1 MTVSIK
7 SPTSTTGSIQLNG
20 SDVLTIDSSGN
31 LTAPNALTVTGTS
44 TLTGNATVT
53 GTLTVNSTASINGS
67 NISTQP
73 SFRNLIINGDMRI
86 AQRGTSFTA
95 DNVYTLDRWKSA
107 DGTGGTPARTLSQQT
122 FTLGQTDVPNA
133 YYYLQHN
140 QTGASTNG
148 NASLVQ
154 RIEDVTQFDGQTI
167 TISFYAKADASMNIN
182 IRLLQDF
189 GTGGSPSAAVEV
201 SEIVSIGTS
210 WTKYTVTKTL
220 GSLSGKTLGT
230 DGVNTSYLTVNIDF
244 QPTTTFVF
252 DVTLFQLE
260 LGTEATPFE
269 NLPYDVELAMCQ
281 RYYFK
286 VGPSS
291 AGDRVAIGYAALS
304 TLSDVLFVF
313 PVTMRDAP
321 TALEQTGTASDY
333 GVQRAAGQLTCSAVP
348 VFTTATKNQAAIRQT
363 VSSGLTTG
371 EGTAARLQTT
381 SAYYAWSAEL

>member
-1 MTVSIK
+1 MPTKIK
-7 SPTSTTGSIQLNG
+7 GTTGVDKIESGAVITSPTFS
-20 SDVLTIDSSGN
+20 
-31 LTAPNALTVTGTS
+31 
-44 TLTGNATVT
+44 GNATVT

-269 NLPYDVELAMCQ
+269 NLPYDVELARCQ
-281 RYYFK
+281 RYYHRINPNGTSGSIGSAAYYTSTTVF
-286 VGPSS
+286 VSLNFPTSMRTFPS
-291 AGDRVAIGYAALS
+291 
-304 TLSDVLFVF
+304 
-313 PVTMRDAP
+313 M
-321 TALEQTGTASDY
+321 EQVTGTDYYNINRNGANDTFNTFTLNTSNIDSADLYVAS
-333 GVQRAAGQLTCSAVP
+333 GVSGNTGWAGRCRFNSA
-348 VFTTATKNQAAIRQT
+348 
-363 VSSGLTTG
+363 SGYV
-371 EGTAARLQTT
+371 AF
-381 SAYYAWSAEL
+381 SAEL